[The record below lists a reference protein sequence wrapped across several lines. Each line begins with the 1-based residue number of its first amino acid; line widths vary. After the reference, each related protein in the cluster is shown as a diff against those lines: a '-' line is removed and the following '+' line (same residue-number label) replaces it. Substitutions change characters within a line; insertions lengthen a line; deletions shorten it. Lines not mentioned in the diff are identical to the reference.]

1 MGLRAW
7 VYSILYIRVC
17 SHIIIINEPTTC
29 TFVYLCVPL
38 VIVSTRAQS
47 GPRELLS
54 IVYSSSR
61 APIHMSVLVNLL
73 GLECID

>member
-1 MGLRAW
+1 M
-7 VYSILYIRVC
+7 
-17 SHIIIINEPTTC
+17 
-29 TFVYLCVPL
+29 YLCICVPL

-61 APIHMSVLVNLL
+61 APIHISVLVNLL